1 MERSRSIATTLLLA
15 EDNEHVRR
23 LLRLVLERNG
33 YTVLEAQ
40 SADEVL
46 ELARNHQGPI
56 HSLLTNAVLP
66 HMTVLQLEGQIRSL
80 RPDIKVLCI
89 SGHAREALDRQGIL
103 APSTAFLQKPFTP
116 DVLLEKVR
124 EMLEG

>member
-1 MERSRSIATTLLLA
+1 LLLA